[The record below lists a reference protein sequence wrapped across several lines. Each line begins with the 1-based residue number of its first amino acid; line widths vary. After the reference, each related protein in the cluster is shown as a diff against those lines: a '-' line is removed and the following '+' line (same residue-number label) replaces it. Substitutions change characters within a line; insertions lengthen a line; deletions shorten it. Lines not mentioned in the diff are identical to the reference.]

1 MNLCHASRTVSTLQ
15 RALRHTLILAA
26 AALPLCLASCNSGEE
41 QKRKLESEISAAEAR
56 ATDASNKIRAAE
68 RKIAAVAVVP
78 STGPVPGQE
87 EEMERVT
94 ATNDALKQ
102 EQQKLA
108 DFISRWEATA
118 RP

>member
-1 MNLCHASRTVSTLQ
+1 MNLCHTRRTLSTLQ
-15 RALRHTLILAA
+15 RVNRHTLILAA

-41 QKRKLESEISAAEAR
+41 QKQKLASAISAAEAR
-56 ATDASNKIRAAE
+56 ATDASDKVRAAE

-78 STGPVPGQE
+78 ATGPAPKQE
-87 EEMERVT
+87 KEMERVT
-94 ATNDALKQ
+94 AMNDALKQ